1 MENLHKTLG
10 TLAQYRSDLN
20 ARAVSKFKKNQKTN
34 QLRLI
39 SPMQIY
45 TTVNDK
51 HSIITIVGYIQM

>member
-20 ARAVSKFKKNQKTN
+20 ARAVSKFKKKP